1 MYLGPYAHPDP
12 QLPGHYI
19 RASPTGTKSFVAV
32 ARDPR
37 GKQIW
42 TTIGATALISIEDS
56 REKARKIIKRV
67 KAAEDRAGPK
77 SFRR

>member
-1 MYLGPYAHPDP
+1 
-12 QLPGHYI
+12 
-19 RASPTGTKSFVAV
+19 VAV

-67 KAAEDRAGPK
+67 KAGEDRAGPK